1 MEIFCT
7 LSSTR
12 ETEGEGEG
20 GGEGEGLMNV
30 LAVINGLSAAITNWL
45 CF

>member
-1 MEIFCT
+1 MEILCT

-12 ETEGEGEG
+12 ETEGERGRR
-20 GGEGEGLMNV
+20 EGEGLMNV